1 MCTVIKI
8 AVLNFDKISVTTFGY
23 LLPTRGV
30 VFSSTSTTELTA
42 RASADI
48 VALAQRAESLGY
60 DSAWV
65 GDSVLAKPRFEPLV
79 TLAAVAA
86 ATNSI
91 EIGTAVYLPVL
102 RHPVH
107 VAHMT
112 ATLDQLS
119 GGRLS
124 LGVGVGVR
132 PPEREEMRQL
142 GIDDEQRG
150 ATLNEALAIISELWK
165 GTAVTHNG
173 DQYNLENAAIGF
185 KPAHSPSLYV
195 ASAAFDPS
203 RGFPRTI
210 RRRLTD
216 HGDGWLPIAMA
227 PDTYAAGLD
236 HIRELLREADRP
248 AEAITPGYYL
258 DVVVADSESEAL
270 DDAREFYYN
279 YYGDQVTYQS
289 DRSLSDAEIRKR
301 GAFGTSAAV
310 ESLLAE
316 YIEAGVEQ
324 FVVRFPTTDQRH
336 QLRAFSSIADRIH

>member
-1 MCTVIKI
+1 MIVII
-8 AVLNFDKISVTTFGY
+8 DLGRIIVTTFGY
-23 LLPTRGV
+23 LLPTRGI
-30 VFSSTSTTELTA
+30 VFSSTTTTELTA

-48 VALAQRAESLGY
+48 VDLAQRAESLGY

-79 TLAAVAA
+79 TLGAVAA

-91 EIGTAVYLPVL
+91 GIGTAVYLPVL

-112 ATLDQLS
+112 ATLDQIS

-132 PPEREEMRQL
+132 PPEREEMQQL

-150 ATLNEALAIISELWK
+150 AILNEALAVISELWE
-165 GTAVTHNG
+165 GTAINHDGNE
-173 DQYNLENAAIGF
+173 YHLENAAIGF
-185 KPAHSPSLYV
+185 KPTQPPSLYV

-210 RRRLTD
+210 RHRLTRY
-216 HGDGWLPIAMA
+216 GDGWLPIAMA

-236 HIRELLREADRP
+236 HIRELLLEANRP

-258 DVVVADSESEAL
+258 DVVIADSESEAL
-270 DDAREFYYN
+270 EDAREFYHN

-324 FVVRFPTTDQRH
+324 FVVRFPTTNQRR
-336 QLRAFSSIADRIH
+336 QLRAFSSIASTMQ